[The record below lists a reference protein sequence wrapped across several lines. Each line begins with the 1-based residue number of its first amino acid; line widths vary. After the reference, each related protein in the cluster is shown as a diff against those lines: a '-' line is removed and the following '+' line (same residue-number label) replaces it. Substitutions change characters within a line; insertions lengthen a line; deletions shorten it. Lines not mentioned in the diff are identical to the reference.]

1 MFSLQYC
8 KVISYK
14 FKYILQL
21 NKIFFSNNHNQSAS
35 SYFMKYMRLE
45 NSCSLIFTRNSKSDL
60 VSKKNSF
67 MFDRYI

>member
-21 NKIFFSNNHNQSAS
+21 NKIFFCNNHNQLAL
-35 SYFMKYMRLE
+35 SYFMKNMRLE

>member
-21 NKIFFSNNHNQSAS
+21 NKIFFSNNHNQLAL
-35 SYFMKYMRLE
+35 SYFMKNMRLE